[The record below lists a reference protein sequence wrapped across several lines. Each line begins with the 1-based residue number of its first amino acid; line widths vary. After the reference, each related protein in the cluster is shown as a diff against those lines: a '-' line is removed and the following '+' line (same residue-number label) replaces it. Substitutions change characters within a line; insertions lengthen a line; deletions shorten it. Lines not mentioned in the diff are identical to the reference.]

1 MQEYLSLL
9 RFNEDYRHLWL
20 GNVVSQLGDWFNL
33 IAAAEL
39 ITELSSSGVAIS
51 YLFLA
56 RFLPLFLFSPLAGVL
71 ADRYNRRNLMV
82 ISDVLRAIVVLG
94 FLVVGVTRQVW
105 IFYGLTVAQFALSAL
120 FTPAR
125 SAVVAMVVDRRELVT
140 ANALDSFT
148 WSTMLALGAFL
159 GGVVAA
165 VFGAETAF
173 VLDAVTFLLSA
184 WSISRIKLSVI
195 RPVATAGNQGGWL
208 DFVDGFRYLWG
219 RPYLLILSLIKAT
232 GSLVWGA
239 VNVLEVS
246 FADNVFPLTMFPLA
260 AALHIEDGGTASL
273 GIIYVVSGLGT
284 GLGPLFMR
292 RVLGSRPPRL
302 ILGATI
308 GIVLVAVGI
317 LGLATAPTFGL
328 FLLATLVRT
337 VGSGTMWVFSAVL
350 LQIVVPDQYRGR
362 VFAFEFAMLTLTQS
376 ISILLAGVFQD
387 SPQWGLNQTA
397 LLFAGLGMLFS
408 FGWMSFYGWSR
419 RNSTNARVM
428 SFWHAGD

>member
-1 MQEYLSLL
+1 M
-9 RFNEDYRHLWL
+9 
-20 GNVVSQLGDWFNL
+20 
-33 IAAAEL
+33 
-39 ITELSSSGVAIS
+39 
-51 YLFLA
+51 
-56 RFLPLFLFSPLAGVL
+56 

-82 ISDVLRAIVVLG
+82 IADVVRAFVVLG
-94 FLVVGVTRQVW
+94 FLVVGITRQVW
-105 IFYGLTVAQFALSAL
+105 IFYLLTVAQFALSAL
-120 FTPAR
+120 FVPAR

-173 VLDAVTFLLSA
+173 VLDALTFVLSA
-184 WSISRIKLSVI
+184 WFIRRIALSVVQAVPKEEI
-195 RPVATAGNQGGWL
+195 QGGWL

-239 VNVLEVS
+239 INVLEIS
-246 FADNVFPLTMFPLA
+246 FADKVFPLTKFSLA
-260 AALHIEDGGTASL
+260 AALHIENGGTASL

-292 RVLGSRPPRL
+292 RILGSRPPRL
-302 ILGATI
+302 ILGAAI
-308 GIVLVAVGI
+308 GIVLVAMGI
-317 LGLATAPTFGL
+317 WGLATAPTFGL
-328 FLLATLVRT
+328 FLLATFVRT

-350 LQIVVPDQYRGR
+350 LQIVVPDRYRGR

-376 ISILLAGVFQD
+376 VSTLLAGVLQD
-387 SPQWGLNQTA
+387 SPLWGLNQTA
-397 LLFAGLGMLFS
+397 LLFAGMGLLFS
-408 FGWMSFYGWSR
+408 FGWISFYSWSQ
-419 RNSTNARVM
+419 RNSTHERVQA
-428 SFWHAGD
+428 FWSAGD